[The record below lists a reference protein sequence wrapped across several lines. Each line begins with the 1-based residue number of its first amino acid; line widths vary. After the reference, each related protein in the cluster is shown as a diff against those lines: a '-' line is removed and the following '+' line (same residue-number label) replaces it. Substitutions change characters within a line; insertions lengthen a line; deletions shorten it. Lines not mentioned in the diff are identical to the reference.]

1 MKSFQVRVAVVVAAA
16 GVALSACGPV
26 QAGAA
31 AIVGKERIS
40 TSDLDTKIQE
50 FRKDL
55 AANKITEEQLGLR
68 IPLSQLILLRLANSK
83 QYVQL
88 GSQQG
93 ITVTQRD
100 IDDIVAA
107 QGGQTQID
115 TALLQSGVP
124 LSVGREFISSVIIQQ
139 KLIDGMGAGQ
149 DQQSQ
154 QLALQKLTQEIDTK
168 VPVRFNPRYGKFD
181 PQQGFVPDE
190 RFGRVPAPAP
200 AQAAAGDPAAP
211 PAGDPAAPPAG

>member
-1 MKSFQVRVAVVVAAA
+1 MKSFQVRVAVAVAAA

-55 AANKITEEQLGLR
+55 AANKMTEDQLGLR
-68 IPLSQLILLRLANSK
+68 IPLSQLILLRLANGK

-88 GSQQG
+88 GQEKGVS
-93 ITVTQRD
+93 VSQRD

-107 QGGQTQID
+107 QGGQSQID
-115 TALLQSGVP
+115 KALLQSGVP
-124 LSVGREFISSVIIQQ
+124 LSVGREFISSLIIQQ
-139 KLIDGMGAGQ
+139 KMIDSMGAGQ
-149 DQQSQ
+149 DEQSQ
-154 QLALQKLTQEIDTK
+154 QIAVQKLTQEVDSK

-190 RFGRVPAPAP
+190 RFGRVPAPE
-200 AQAAAGDPAAP
+200 QAAAGDPAAP
-211 PAGDPAAPPAG
+211 PAG